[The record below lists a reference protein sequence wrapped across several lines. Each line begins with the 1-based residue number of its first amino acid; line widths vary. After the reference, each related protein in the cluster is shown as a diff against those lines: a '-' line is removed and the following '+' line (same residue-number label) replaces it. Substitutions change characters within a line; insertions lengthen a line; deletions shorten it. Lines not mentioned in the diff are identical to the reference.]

1 MSIINYL
8 FIGFFLTFLLDY
20 ISFKLNYLDHI
31 KIWTWKERILLVFF
45 WPIFLIV
52 FIFNF
57 IKTYFK

>member
-1 MSIINYL
+1 MILNYF
-8 FIGFFLTFLLDY
+8 FIGFIVAFLLDY
-20 ISFKLNYLDHI
+20 VSFKLNHLDHI